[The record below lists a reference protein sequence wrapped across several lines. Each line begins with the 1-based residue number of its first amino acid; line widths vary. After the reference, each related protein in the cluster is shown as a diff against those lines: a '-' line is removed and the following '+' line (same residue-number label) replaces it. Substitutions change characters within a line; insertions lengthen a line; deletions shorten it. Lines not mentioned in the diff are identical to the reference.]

1 MTRDGKWKKSSLS
14 FKTNL
19 WSLLLF
25 MRGFACY
32 HVTTGYL
39 WRFQLLVTLFDF
51 CFFPAALLEW
61 PLGNN
66 DFKTA
71 SSYIAWPLQERF
83 PVFYD
88 YIPSAFILVRDK
100 KNLNCGSDI
109 QVAKTGTQKLSIS
122 SKIQPLSMPLY
133 WVYHLWYST
142 FLWKLIYSIYLISLS
157 ANHMHQ
163 PKTGFS
169 SPANF
174 SMCQNLETKSKSTA
188 FYILKVWC

>member
-1 MTRDGKWKKSSLS
+1 MKTDFHNKDFALSLALKWRLRWTRKWPISSHLVW
-14 FKTNL
+14 F
-19 WSLLLF
+19 LF
-25 MRGFACY
+25 
-32 HVTTGYL
+32 
-39 WRFQLLVTLFDF
+39 
-51 CFFPAALLEW
+51 FFPAALLEW
-61 PLGNN
+61 PLGNI

-71 SSYIAWPLQERF
+71 SSCIALPLQEQF

-88 YIPSAFILVRDK
+88 YIPSTFILVRDK
-100 KNLNCGSDI
+100 KNLNCGSHI
-109 QVAKTGTQKLSIS
+109 QVAKTGTQKLCIS
-122 SKIQPLSMPLY
+122 SKIQPLRMPLY

-142 FLWKLIYSIYLISLS
+142 FLWKLIYSIYLISIS

-174 SMCQNLETKSKSTA
+174 SMCQNLETKSKSTS